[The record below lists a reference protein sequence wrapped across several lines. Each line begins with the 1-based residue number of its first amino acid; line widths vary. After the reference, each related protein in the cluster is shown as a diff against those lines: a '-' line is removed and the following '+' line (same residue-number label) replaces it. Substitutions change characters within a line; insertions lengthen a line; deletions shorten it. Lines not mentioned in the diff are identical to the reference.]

1 MAFLNNRVVPYQ
13 LVIFDIDGTLVDSFE
28 QFIELLNCF
37 AGKYR
42 YALMHKDQV
51 EHLRALPPRQIRQ
64 ALNLSI
70 FQTFRL
76 MYDCKREM
84 RRSGK
89 TPELFEGIADL
100 LHHLKQQGVRLAI
113 VTSNTPNNCRKYLG
127 AELFQ
132 LFEWVESNA
141 SIYSKAKQIRKIV
154 QQSKLHPEQV
164 IYIGDQ
170 IIDIESAHQNR
181 IAVAAVTWDFNSESA
196 LVAHQPHYL
205 IHSVQQLKSLLL
217 TPQSRLA

>member
-1 MAFLNNRVVPYQ
+1 MAFLHNPPVPYQ
-13 LVIFDIDGTLVDSFE
+13 LVIFDVDGTLVDSFE
-28 QFIELLNCF
+28 QFIELLNHF

-51 EHLRALPPRQIRQ
+51 EHLRALPPRQIRR
-64 ALNLSI
+64 ALNLSM

-89 TPELFEGIADL
+89 TPELFDGIADL
-100 LHHLKQQGVRLAI
+100 LHQLKQQGVRLAI

-127 AELFQ
+127 SELLQ
-132 LFEWVESNA
+132 LFDWVETNA
-141 SIYSKAKQIRKIV
+141 SIYGKAKQIRKIA
-154 QQSKLHPEQV
+154 QQSKLRPELV

-170 IIDIESAHQNR
+170 IIDVESAHRNG
-181 IAVAAVTWDFNSESA
+181 ITVAAVTWGFNSESA
-196 LVAHQPHYL
+196 LIAHQPHYL
-205 IHSVQQLKSLLL
+205 IHTVQQLESLLL
-217 TPQSRLA
+217 TVQSRLA